1 MLIQANCSTFFR
13 CSCGQSCT
21 PNLLQKYWEKMC
33 GLISCI
39 HGVTFQK
46 EKKATCLF
54 WNFPTGKTCFL
65 IRKKLQNTITKLL
78 GLLKGYINH
87 CDKLRGALQEFIQN
101 STIPSPKNKN
111 GFVLKD
117 FSATSCYCLSIDEVT
132 FSKICAKKLVLLM
145 VITILCTM

>member
-21 PNLLQKYWEKMC
+21 PNLLQKYWKKMC

-39 HGVTFQK
+39 RGVTFQK

-65 IRKKLQNTITKLL
+65 IRKKITK
-78 GLLKGYINH
+78 YN
-87 CDKLRGALQEFIQN
+87 LQSCLDSKDT
-101 STIPSPKNKN
+101 STIVTNSGEHCRSSFRIPPSPPPRIRM
-111 GFVLKD
+111 VLSLKSSLPLPVIVLVQMKSL
-117 FSATSCYCLSIDEVT
+117 SARSVQRSQYY
-132 FSKICAKKLVLLM
+132 
-145 VITILCTM
+145 